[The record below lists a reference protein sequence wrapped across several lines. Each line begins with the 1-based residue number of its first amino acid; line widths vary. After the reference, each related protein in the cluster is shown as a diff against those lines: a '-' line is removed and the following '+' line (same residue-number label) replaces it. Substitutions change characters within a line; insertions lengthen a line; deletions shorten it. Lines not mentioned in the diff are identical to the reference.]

1 MRARETSGTRPADRE
16 LWRRSQ
22 ETDAAPDEAEQLLDL
37 AAFADNRLDDDD
49 ETARI
54 AELVAR
60 DGDAAADVA
69 AAQVLAGVTAAAD
82 EGVVSRAVALVGEDR
97 SEALLIAFPARR
109 SIVKPWYGA
118 ATWSGLAAAIAIAG
132 WLGFDLGSGLSGGPL
147 LGHSPDDVSAG
158 ELLDPAPLML
168 RDFTENSQI

>member
-49 ETARI
+49 ETTRI

-69 AAQVLAGVTAAAD
+69 AAQVLDGVTAADDQGAHRRD
-82 EGVVSRAVALVGEDR
+82 VERGAEAR
-97 SEALLIAFPARR
+97 SE
-109 SIVKPWYGA
+109 G
-118 ATWSGLAAAIAIAG
+118 
-132 WLGFDLGSGLSGGPL
+132 
-147 LGHSPDDVSAG
+147 
-158 ELLDPAPLML
+158 
-168 RDFTENSQI
+168 